1 MSLFS
6 RVKHNPTKSQSQ
18 SHSQSPQKKQRSQP
32 VSGHP
37 WSAHAPSSGLSQSL
51 FPRSYHALSTTDTA
65 AGDLFL
71 FGGYVLTSG
80 SVSNDLYV
88 FSTRDFST
96 TLLRT
101 SGEVPSPRMGHAA
114 VLTSTFLLIWGG
126 KATLQDVPNQRED
139 DSFYLLNLGT
149 SNLLISRPTPSDRKF
164 FAFSIARVV
173 PRRGQWARARRSLRP
188 YHDDGRFQA
197 LRLRRSSHRDIF

>member
-101 SGEVPSPRMGHAA
+101 SGEVPGPRMGHTA
-114 VLTSTFLLIWGG
+114 VLTSTILLIWGG
-126 KATLQDVPNQRED
+126 NATLGYQDVPNKRED
-139 DSFYLLNLGT
+139 DSFYLLNLGM
-149 SNLLISRPTPSDRKF
+149 SDLSISKPTAADRNF
-164 FAFSIARVV
+164 FAFQYHESGPASWSMVPGPAVV
-173 PRRGQWARARRSLRP
+173 ATIP
-188 YHDDGRFQA
+188 
-197 LRLRRSSHRDIF
+197 